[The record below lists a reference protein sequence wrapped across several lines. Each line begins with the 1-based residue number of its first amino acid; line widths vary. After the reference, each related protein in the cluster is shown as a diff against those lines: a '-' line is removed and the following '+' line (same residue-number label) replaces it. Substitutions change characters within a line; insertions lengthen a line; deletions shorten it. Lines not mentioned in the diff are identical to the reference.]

1 MFVLTIL
8 ETIKEARLK
17 VSQGSVT
24 VLWKIAN
31 YEKAWVKLTNT
42 QRNELKSGAENKTW
56 TTLEITLKIFKM
68 INRLMNYF

>member
-56 TTLEITLKIFKM
+56 TTLGITLKIFKM
-68 INRLMNYF
+68 TNCLMNYF